1 MIARTQRVVSQFR
14 ETEAE
19 IPVGGG
25 AGIEPCLNVDH
36 HMVEDGAVALHSR
49 KVLGERES

>member
-1 MIARTQRVVSQFR
+1 MIARAQRVVPPFR
-14 ETEAE
+14 EAEAE
-19 IPVGGG
+19 IPVGGS

-49 KVLGERES
+49 KVLGERKS

>member
-1 MIARTQRVVSQFR
+1 MVSPFR
-14 ETEAE
+14 KAEAE
-19 IPVGGG
+19 IPAGGG

-49 KVLGERES
+49 KVLGERKS